1 MHWKAIM
8 QTISKRVYRIE
19 ASRPS
24 TPNPEAEKALYAIIE
39 CLDGLAL
46 RKSTGRALDA
56 SQRHIGAPSA
66 RAPLT
71 STMAVAGSMG
81 DYRQALGLQRA
92 YSASQRLI

>member
-24 TPNPEAEKALYAIIE
+24 IPNPEAEKALAAIIE

-46 RKSTGRALDA
+46 RKSSGDPKV
-56 SQRHIGAPSA
+56 QEEIE
-66 RAPLT
+66 
-71 STMAVAGSMG
+71 AVAKILTGN
-81 DYRQALGLQRA
+81 
-92 YSASQRLI
+92 

>member
-24 TPNPEAEKALYAIIE
+24 TPNQEAEKALSAIIE

-46 RKSTGRALDA
+46 RKSSGDPNVQEEVEAVVKILTGN
-56 SQRHIGAPSA
+56 
-66 RAPLT
+66 
-71 STMAVAGSMG
+71 
-81 DYRQALGLQRA
+81 
-92 YSASQRLI
+92 